1 SETFDFTT
9 HADKS
14 FSQYIEGMNRV
25 IIPGEDENF
34 LEFIIYEIQE
44 DKVKKELEV
53 YSYASYAELIT
64 ARSIEPHTTEAL
76 SAEAHGNRA
85 LLNTEWKMGNVDFKG
100 VRTITFE
107 DYTNPYAYLKIG
119 RASCRERVMRSLAEV
134 GAEKSETT

>member
-1 SETFDFTT
+1 LFF
-9 HADKS
+9 
-14 FSQYIEGMNRV
+14 FSSRRRHTRFSRDWSSDV
-25 IIPGEDENF
+25 CSSD
-34 LEFIIYEIQE
+34 L
-44 DKVKKELEV
+44 
-53 YSYASYAELIT
+53 AELIT